1 MIITWV
7 SPWVQVAV
15 RLNTKRG
22 IVQRSQVVN
31 TKWFPFPATA
41 LCVQN
46 TRETQVYTAFTALE
60 RKQQYGVIVFT
71 V

>member
-22 IVQRSQVVN
+22 IVQRSRVVN

-46 TRETQVYTAFTALE
+46 TRETPVYTAFTALE
-60 RKQQYGVIVFT
+60 RKQQYGVTVFT